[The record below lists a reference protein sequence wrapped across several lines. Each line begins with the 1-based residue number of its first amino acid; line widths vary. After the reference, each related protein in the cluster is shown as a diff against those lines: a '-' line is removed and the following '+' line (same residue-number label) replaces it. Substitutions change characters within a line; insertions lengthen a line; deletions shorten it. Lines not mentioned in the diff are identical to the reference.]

1 MKEQENGSFSSCPPP
16 SPSSCP
22 SASRRRLNKIL
33 QSEKIQTFQRQ
44 LAQNVSL
51 RLQHATPHCS
61 GVCVCV
67 SVCVSVFMQVC
78 ICEGESVCR
87 CFVFLLVWALL
98 LLLLQTPE
106 TVTSP
111 RRVLT
116 SRKKVETSIRTCR
129 VGGALPALR

>member
-1 MKEQENGSFSSCPPP
+1 MKERENGSFSSCPPP

-44 LAQNVSL
+44 LTQNVSL

-61 GVCVCV
+61 GVCVRVCVCQCSCRCV
-67 SVCVSVFMQVC
+67 SVRVSRCVAVLF
-78 ICEGESVCR
+78 
-87 CFVFLLVWALL
+87 FLLVWALL